1 LRREAC
7 PRLPPRYPN
16 SRDHKDEERDLKP
29 KGCVGPKMAFGGM
42 KEALAE
48 YDCVME
54 NIQRDDPRRQDES
67 KARPNE
73 QTSGGDRI
81 GNCEE
86 EIKGTQ
92 Y

>member
-1 LRREAC
+1 
-7 PRLPPRYPN
+7 
-16 SRDHKDEERDLKP
+16 
-29 KGCVGPKMAFGGM
+29 MAFGGM